1 MSRKKRQTKNNIV
14 IVCEGT
20 ETEYDYFTGL
30 KNYLGD
36 SGKYYTIKIVPTK
49 ELEGIQGGS
58 RQRRNRKLNGDRDT
72 LRYYEQVEES
82 RDLYEKYHK
91 QPTRYV
97 RDAQLF
103 LKDSVYTEA
112 WAVFDND
119 DFPDLENAFRLA
131 STDDNLNIA
140 YSSIS
145 FEEWLLHHF
154 ERNAKVF
161 DRSDC
166 KTDNKSMDCN
176 KDEGCR
182 GEHCVAGRLRA
193 QGYLPDY
200 KKNNKDIKKKV
211 REDFFIQTRNHLEQA
226 RINAAWLRHLQD
238 GPIYERNPYTDVDRL
253 VSRLLGLDKEYVWV
267 RLGEPFKY
275 NGAMIS
281 VKKRNG
287 SIFIKS
293 EDLCIIVKDKL
304 TGTDLYGNVAAILLA
319 NLTLYSGEESLPLV
333 VNSPYLRFDSSSK
346 SIFVDLS
353 DNK

>member
-1 MSRKKRQTKNNIV
+1 MGRKTKNNIV

-49 ELEGIQGGS
+49 DPEGIQGGN
-58 RQRRNRKLNGDRDT
+58 RQRKNRKLNGDRDT

-82 RDLYEKYHK
+82 RELYNKYHK

-97 RDAQLF
+97 REAQLF
-103 LKDSVYTEA
+103 LKDNIYTEA

-119 DFPDLENAFRLA
+119 DFPDLENAFKLA
-131 STDDNLNIA
+131 STDDKLNIA

-161 DRSDC
+161 DRSEC
-166 KTDNKSMDCN
+166 KVDDKSIDCN
-176 KDEGCR
+176 KDKGCR
-182 GEHCVAGRLRA
+182 GEHCIAGRLRT
-193 QGYLPDY
+193 QGYLPYY
-200 KKNNKDIKKKV
+200 KKNNKDDKKKD
-211 REDFFIQTRNHLEQA
+211 REDFFTQTRSHLEQA

-238 GPIYERNPYTDVDRL
+238 APIYERNPYTDVDRL

-267 RLGEPFKY
+267 RLGEEFKY
-275 NGAMIS
+275 NGATILVEKENDEVRIRSKNFCVIGKENMINTDLEGNENTPLLNRLILDGVSEPIS
-281 VKKRNG
+281 VN
-287 SIFIKS
+287 
-293 EDLCIIVKDKL
+293 
-304 TGTDLYGNVAAILLA
+304 A
-319 NLTLYSGEESLPLV
+319 
-333 VNSPYLRFDSSSK
+333 PYLRFESALK
-346 SIFVDLS
+346 TIFVDLER
-353 DNK
+353 

>member
-1 MSRKKRQTKNNIV
+1 MGKKTKNNIV

-49 ELEGIQGGS
+49 DPEGIQGGN
-58 RQRRNRKLNGDRDT
+58 RQRKNRKLNGDRDT

-82 RDLYEKYHK
+82 RELYDKYHK

-97 RDAQLF
+97 REAQLF
-103 LKDSVYTEA
+103 LKDDIYTEA

-119 DFPDLENAFRLA
+119 DFPDLENAFKLA
-131 STDDNLNIA
+131 STDDKLNIA

-161 DRSDC
+161 DRSEC
-166 KTDNKSMDCN
+166 KADDKSIDCN
-176 KDEGCR
+176 KDKGCR
-182 GEHCVAGRLRA
+182 GEHCIAGRLRT
-193 QGYLPDY
+193 QGYLPYY
-200 KKNNKDIKKKV
+200 KKNNKDDKKKD
-211 REDFFIQTRNHLEQA
+211 REDFFTQTRSHLEQA

-267 RLGEPFKY
+267 RLREEFKY
-275 NGAMIS
+275 NGATILVEKENDEVLIRSKNFCVIGKENMINTDLEGNENTPLLNKLILDGVSAPIS
-281 VKKRNG
+281 VN
-287 SIFIKS
+287 
-293 EDLCIIVKDKL
+293 
-304 TGTDLYGNVAAILLA
+304 A
-319 NLTLYSGEESLPLV
+319 
-333 VNSPYLRFDSSSK
+333 PYLRFESALK
-346 SIFVDLS
+346 TIFVDLER
-353 DNK
+353 

>member
-1 MSRKKRQTKNNIV
+1 MGRKTKNNIV

-49 ELEGIQGGS
+49 DPEGIQGGN
-58 RQRRNRKLNGDRDT
+58 RQRKNRKLNGDRDT

-82 RDLYEKYHK
+82 RELYDKYHK

-97 RDAQLF
+97 REAQLF
-103 LKDSVYTEA
+103 LKDNIYTEA

-119 DFPDLENAFRLA
+119 DFPDLENAFKLA
-131 STDDNLNIA
+131 STDDKLNIA

-161 DRSDC
+161 DRSEC
-166 KTDNKSMDCN
+166 KVDDKSINCN
-176 KDEGCR
+176 KDKGCR
-182 GEHCVAGRLRA
+182 GEHCIAGRLRT
-193 QGYLPDY
+193 QGYLPYY
-200 KKNNKDIKKKV
+200 KKNNKDDKKKD
-211 REDFFIQTRNHLEQA
+211 REDFFTQTRSHLEQA

-238 GPIYERNPYTDVDRL
+238 APIYERNPYTDVDRL

-267 RLGEPFKY
+267 RLGEEFKY
-275 NGAMIS
+275 NGATILVEKENDEVRIRS
-281 VKKRNG
+281 KNT
-287 SIFIKS
+287 
-293 EDLCIIVKDKL
+293 CIIAKENL
-304 TGTDLYGNVAAILLA
+304 INTDLEGNDNIPIHDRLIFRDVSAPISINA
-319 NLTLYSGEESLPLV
+319 
-333 VNSPYLRFDSSSK
+333 PYLRFESEAK
-346 SIFVDLS
+346 SFFIDV
-353 DNK
+353 NC

>member
-1 MSRKKRQTKNNIV
+1 MGRKTKNNIV

-49 ELEGIQGGS
+49 DPEEIKGGS
-58 RQRRNRKLNGDRDT
+58 HKRKNRKLNGDRDT

-82 RDLYEKYHK
+82 RELYDKYHK

-97 RDAQLF
+97 REAQLF
-103 LKDSVYTEA
+103 LKDNIYTEA

-119 DFPDLENAFRLA
+119 DFPDLENAFKLA

-161 DRSDC
+161 DRSEC
-166 KTDNKSMDCN
+166 KVDDKSIGCN
-176 KDEGCR
+176 KDKGCR
-182 GEHCVAGRLRA
+182 GEHCIAGRLRT
-193 QGYLPDY
+193 QGYLPYY
-200 KKNNKDIKKKV
+200 KKNNKDDKKKD
-211 REDFFIQTRNHLEQA
+211 REDFFTQTRSHLEQA

-238 GPIYERNPYTDVDRL
+238 GPIYERNPYTDVDVL
-253 VSRLLGLDKEYVWV
+253 VSRLLGLDKEYEWIKV
-267 RLGEPFKY
+267 GEKFKY
-275 NGAMIS
+275 NGAMIT
-281 VKKRNG
+281 VLKDDDG
-287 SIFIKS
+287 IILQS
-293 EDLCIIVKDKL
+293 ENTCIVAKENLIN
-304 TGTDLYGNVAAILLA
+304 TDLDGNENTPLLNRLILDGV
-319 NLTLYSGEESLPLV
+319 SEPIS
-333 VNSPYLRFDSSSK
+333 VNAPYLRFESALK
-346 SIFVDLS
+346 TIFVDLER
-353 DNK
+353 

>member
-1 MSRKKRQTKNNIV
+1 MGKKTKNNIV

-49 ELEGIQGGS
+49 DPEGIQGGN
-58 RQRRNRKLNGDRDT
+58 RQRKNRKLNGDRDT

-82 RDLYEKYHK
+82 RELYDKYHK

-97 RDAQLF
+97 REAQLF
-103 LKDSVYTEA
+103 LKDNIYTEA

-119 DFPDLENAFRLA
+119 DFPDLENAFKLA
-131 STDDNLNIA
+131 STDDKLNIA

-161 DRSDC
+161 DRSEC
-166 KTDNKSMDCN
+166 KADDKSIDCN
-176 KDEGCR
+176 KDKGCR
-182 GEHCVAGRLRA
+182 GEHCIAGRLRA

-200 KKNNKDIKKKV
+200 KKNNKDDKKKD
-211 REDFFIQTRNHLEQA
+211 RDDFFIQTRSHLEQA

-267 RLGEPFKY
+267 RLGEEFKY
-275 NGAMIS
+275 NGATILVEKENDEVRIRSKNICVIGKENMINTDLEGNENTPLLNRLILEGVSAPIS
-281 VKKRNG
+281 VN
-287 SIFIKS
+287 
-293 EDLCIIVKDKL
+293 
-304 TGTDLYGNVAAILLA
+304 A
-319 NLTLYSGEESLPLV
+319 
-333 VNSPYLRFDSSSK
+333 PYLRFESALK
-346 SIFVDLS
+346 TIFVDLER
-353 DNK
+353 

>member
-1 MSRKKRQTKNNIV
+1 MGRKTKNNIV

-36 SGKYYTIKIVPTK
+36 SGKYYTIRIVPTK
-49 ELEGIQGGS
+49 DPEEIQGGS
-58 RQRRNRKLNGDRDT
+58 RQRKNRKLNGDRDA

-82 RDLYEKYHK
+82 RELYDKYHK

-97 RDAQLF
+97 REAQLF
-103 LKDSVYTEA
+103 LKDNVYTEA

-119 DFPDLENAFRLA
+119 DFPDLESAFKLA

-145 FEEWLLHHF
+145 FEEWFLHHF

-161 DRSDC
+161 DRSEC
-166 KTDNKSMDCN
+166 KADNKTIDCN
-176 KDEGCR
+176 KDKGCR
-182 GEHCVAGRLRA
+182 GEHCIAGRLRV

-200 KKNNKDIKKKV
+200 KKNNKDDKKKD
-211 REDFFIQTRNHLEQA
+211 RDDFFIQTRSHLEQA

-253 VSRLLGLDKEYVWV
+253 VSRLLSLDKEYVWV
-267 RLGEPFKY
+267 RLGEEFKY
-275 NGAMIS
+275 NGATILVEKEKDMVRINT
-281 VKKRNG
+281 KTAC
-287 SIFIKS
+287 FIG
-293 EDLCIIVKDKL
+293 KDNL
-304 TGTDLYGNVAAILLA
+304 INTDLSGNEKLLLKKNLMLTNGMSEWLPITAPFLRLDSGA
-319 NLTLYSGEESLPLV
+319 NS
-333 VNSPYLRFDSSSK
+333 F
-346 SIFVDLS
+346 FMDL
-353 DNK
+353 N

>member
-1 MSRKKRQTKNNIV
+1 MGKKTKNNIV

-49 ELEGIQGGS
+49 DPEGIQGGN
-58 RQRRNRKLNGDRDT
+58 RQRKNRKLNGDRDT

-82 RDLYEKYHK
+82 RELYDKYHK

-97 RDAQLF
+97 REAQLF
-103 LKDSVYTEA
+103 LKDNIYTEA

-119 DFPDLENAFRLA
+119 DFPDLENAFKLA
-131 STDDNLNIA
+131 STDDKLNIA

-161 DRSDC
+161 DRSEC
-166 KTDNKSMDCN
+166 KADDKSIDCN
-176 KDEGCR
+176 KDKGCR
-182 GEHCVAGRLRA
+182 GEHCIAGRLRA

-200 KKNNKDIKKKV
+200 KKNNKEDKKKD
-211 REDFFIQTRNHLEQA
+211 REDFFIQTRSHLEQA

-267 RLGEPFKY
+267 RLGEEFKY
-275 NGAMIS
+275 NGATILVEKENDEVRIRSKNFCVIGKENMINTDLEGNENTPLLNRLILDGVSAPIS
-281 VKKRNG
+281 VN
-287 SIFIKS
+287 
-293 EDLCIIVKDKL
+293 
-304 TGTDLYGNVAAILLA
+304 A
-319 NLTLYSGEESLPLV
+319 
-333 VNSPYLRFDSSSK
+333 PYLRFESALK
-346 SIFVDLS
+346 TIFVDLER
-353 DNK
+353 

>member
-1 MSRKKRQTKNNIV
+1 MGRKTKNNIV

-49 ELEGIQGGS
+49 DPEGIQGGN
-58 RQRRNRKLNGDRDT
+58 RQRKNRKLNGDRDT

-82 RDLYEKYHK
+82 RELYDKYHK

-97 RDAQLF
+97 REAQLF
-103 LKDSVYTEA
+103 LKDNIYTEA

-119 DFPDLENAFRLA
+119 DFPDLENAFKLA
-131 STDDNLNIA
+131 STDDKLNIA

-161 DRSDC
+161 DRSECEVD
-166 KTDNKSMDCN
+166 DKSIDCN
-176 KDEGCR
+176 KDKGCR
-182 GEHCVAGRLRA
+182 GEHCIAGRLRT
-193 QGYLPDY
+193 QGYLPYY
-200 KKNNKDIKKKV
+200 KKNNKDDKKKD
-211 REDFFIQTRNHLEQA
+211 REDFFTQTRSHLEQA

-238 GPIYERNPYTDVDRL
+238 APIYERNPYTDVDRL

-267 RLGEPFKY
+267 RLGEEFKY
-275 NGAMIS
+275 NGATILVEKENDEVRIISKNFCVIGKENMINTDLEGNENTPLLNRLILDGVSEPIS
-281 VKKRNG
+281 VN
-287 SIFIKS
+287 
-293 EDLCIIVKDKL
+293 
-304 TGTDLYGNVAAILLA
+304 A
-319 NLTLYSGEESLPLV
+319 
-333 VNSPYLRFDSSSK
+333 PYLRFESALK
-346 SIFVDLS
+346 TIFVDLER
-353 DNK
+353 

>member
-1 MSRKKRQTKNNIV
+1 MGKKTKNNIV

-49 ELEGIQGGS
+49 DPEGIQGGN
-58 RQRRNRKLNGDRDT
+58 RQRKNRKLNGDRDT

-82 RDLYEKYHK
+82 RELYDKYHK

-97 RDAQLF
+97 REAQLF
-103 LKDSVYTEA
+103 LKDNVYTEA

-119 DFPDLENAFRLA
+119 DFPDLENAFKLA
-131 STDDNLNIA
+131 STDDKLNIA

-161 DRSDC
+161 DRSEC
-166 KTDNKSMDCN
+166 KADDKSIDCN
-176 KDEGCR
+176 KDKGCR
-182 GEHCVAGRLRA
+182 GEHCIAGRLRT
-193 QGYLPDY
+193 QGYLPYY
-200 KKNNKDIKKKV
+200 KKNNKDDKKKD
-211 REDFFIQTRNHLEQA
+211 RDDFFIQTRSHLEQA

-267 RLGEPFKY
+267 RLGEEFKY
-275 NGAMIS
+275 NGATIWVEKENDMVRIRS
-281 VKKRNG
+281 KNT
-287 SIFIKS
+287 
-293 EDLCIIVKDKL
+293 CIIAKENL
-304 TGTDLYGNVAAILLA
+304 INTDLEGNDNI
-319 NLTLYSGEESLPLV
+319 PLHDRLIFRDV
-333 VNSPYLRFDSSSK
+333 SAPISINAPYLRFESEAK
-346 SIFVDLS
+346 SFFIDI
-353 DNK
+353 NC

>member
-1 MSRKKRQTKNNIV
+1 MGRKTKNNIV

-49 ELEGIQGGS
+49 DPEGIQGGN
-58 RQRRNRKLNGDRDT
+58 RQRKNRKLNGDRDT

-82 RDLYEKYHK
+82 RELYDRYHK

-97 RDAQLF
+97 REAQLF
-103 LKDSVYTEA
+103 LKDNIYTEA

-119 DFPDLENAFRLA
+119 DFPDLENAFKLA

-161 DRSDC
+161 DRSEC
-166 KTDNKSMDCN
+166 KTDGKSIGCN
-176 KDEGCR
+176 KDKGCR
-182 GEHCVAGRLRA
+182 GEHCIAGRLRA

-200 KKNNKDIKKKV
+200 KKNNKEDKKKD
-211 REDFFIQTRNHLEQA
+211 REDFFIQTRSHLEQA
-226 RINAAWLRHLQD
+226 RINAAWMRHLQD
-238 GPIYERNPYTDVDRL
+238 GPIYERNPYTDVDKL
-253 VSRLLGLDKEYVWV
+253 VARMLEVHTDYEWI
-267 RLGEPFKY
+267 RLGEVFTY
-275 NGAMIS
+275 MGAKIKVTKDEYGVRIHIDGDCLLTKENLLNIDLSGCKHRLLPSNLHMSNDIS
-281 VKKRNG
+281 
-287 SIFIKS
+287 
-293 EDLCIIVKDKL
+293 
-304 TGTDLYGNVAAILLA
+304 
-319 NLTLYSGEESLPLV
+319 ESLPV
-333 VNSPYLRFDSSSK
+333 TEPYLC
-346 SIFVDLS
+346 FVDGWQTYFIDLGQ
-353 DNK
+353 

>member
-1 MSRKKRQTKNNIV
+1 MGRKTKNNIV

-49 ELEGIQGGS
+49 DPEGIQGGN
-58 RQRRNRKLNGDRDT
+58 RQRKNRKLNGDRDT

-82 RDLYEKYHK
+82 RELYDKYHK

-97 RDAQLF
+97 REAQLF
-103 LKDSVYTEA
+103 LKDNIYTEA

-119 DFPDLENAFRLA
+119 DFPDLENAFKLA
-131 STDDNLNIA
+131 STDDKLNIA

-161 DRSDC
+161 DRSEC
-166 KTDNKSMDCN
+166 KVDDKSIDCN
-176 KDEGCR
+176 KDKGCR
-182 GEHCVAGRLRA
+182 GEHCIAGRLRT
-193 QGYLPDY
+193 QGYLPYY
-200 KKNNKDIKKKV
+200 KKNNKDDKKKD
-211 REDFFIQTRNHLEQA
+211 REDFFTQTRSHLEQA

-238 GPIYERNPYTDVDRL
+238 APIYERNPYTDVDRL

-267 RLGEPFKY
+267 RLGEEFKY
-275 NGAMIS
+275 NGATILVEKENDEVRIRSKNFCVIGKENMINTDLEGNENTPLLNRLILDGVSEPIS
-281 VKKRNG
+281 VN
-287 SIFIKS
+287 
-293 EDLCIIVKDKL
+293 
-304 TGTDLYGNVAAILLA
+304 A
-319 NLTLYSGEESLPLV
+319 
-333 VNSPYLRFDSSSK
+333 PYLRFESALK
-346 SIFVDLS
+346 TIFVDLER
-353 DNK
+353 

>member
-1 MSRKKRQTKNNIV
+1 MGKKTKNNIV

-49 ELEGIQGGS
+49 DPEGIQGGN
-58 RQRRNRKLNGDRDT
+58 RQRKNRKLNGDRDT

-82 RDLYEKYHK
+82 RELYDKYHK

-97 RDAQLF
+97 REAQLF
-103 LKDSVYTEA
+103 LKDNIYTEA

-119 DFPDLENAFRLA
+119 DFPDLENAFKLA
-131 STDDNLNIA
+131 STDDKLNIA

-161 DRSDC
+161 DRSEC
-166 KTDNKSMDCN
+166 KADDKSIDCN
-176 KDEGCR
+176 KDKGCR
-182 GEHCVAGRLRA
+182 GEHCIAGRLRA

-200 KKNNKDIKKKV
+200 KKNNKEDKKKD
-211 REDFFIQTRNHLEQA
+211 REDFFIQTRSHLEQA

-238 GPIYERNPYTDVDRL
+238 GPIYERNPYTDVDKL
-253 VSRLLGLDKEYVWV
+253 VARMLEVHTDYEWI
-267 RLGEPFKY
+267 RLGEVFTY
-275 NGAMIS
+275 MGA
-281 VKKRNG
+281 K
-287 SIFIKS
+287 IKVTKD
-293 EDLCIIVKDKL
+293 EDGVRVHVE
-304 TGTDLYGNVAAILLA
+304 GNCLLA
-319 NLTLYSGEESLPLV
+319 KENLLATDFAGCEHRLLAGNLYISNDISEALPV
-333 VNSPYLRFDSSSK
+333 TEPYLC
-346 SIFVDLS
+346 FVDGWKRFLI
-353 DNK
+353 DLR

>member
-1 MSRKKRQTKNNIV
+1 MGRKTKNNIV

-49 ELEGIQGGS
+49 DPEGIQGGN
-58 RQRRNRKLNGDRDT
+58 RQRKNRKLNGDRDT

-82 RDLYEKYHK
+82 RELYDKYHK

-97 RDAQLF
+97 REAQLF
-103 LKDSVYTEA
+103 LKDNIYTEA

-119 DFPDLENAFRLA
+119 AFPDLENAFKLA

-161 DRSDC
+161 DRSEC
-166 KTDNKSMDCN
+166 KTDGKSIGCN
-176 KDEGCR
+176 KDKGCR
-182 GEHCVAGRLRA
+182 GEHCIAGRLRA

-200 KKNNKDIKKKV
+200 KKNNKEDKKKD
-211 REDFFIQTRNHLEQA
+211 REDFFIQTRSHLEQA

-238 GPIYERNPYTDVDRL
+238 GPIYERNPYTDVDKL
-253 VSRLLGLDKEYVWV
+253 VARMLEVHTDYEWI
-267 RLGEPFKY
+267 RLGEVFTY
-275 NGAMIS
+275 MGA
-281 VKKRNG
+281 K
-287 SIFIKS
+287 IKVTKD
-293 EDLCIIVKDKL
+293 EDGVRIHIDGDC
-304 TGTDLYGNVAAILLA
+304 LLA
-319 NLTLYSGEESLPLV
+319 KEKLLNIDLAGYKHRLLPSNLHMSNDISESLPV
-333 VNSPYLRFDSSSK
+333 TEPYLC
-346 SIFVDLS
+346 FVDGWQTYFIDLGQ
-353 DNK
+353 

>member
-1 MSRKKRQTKNNIV
+1 MGKKTKNNIV

-30 KNYLGD
+30 KKYLGD

-49 ELEGIQGGS
+49 DPEGIQGGN
-58 RQRRNRKLNGDRDT
+58 RQRKNRKLNGDRDT

-82 RDLYEKYHK
+82 RELYDKYHK

-97 RDAQLF
+97 REAQLF
-103 LKDSVYTEA
+103 LKDNVYTEA

-119 DFPDLENAFRLA
+119 DFPDLENAFKLA
-131 STDDNLNIA
+131 STDDKLNIA

-166 KTDNKSMDCN
+166 KEDGKSVDCN
-176 KDEGCR
+176 KDKGCR

-200 KKNNKDIKKKV
+200 KKNNKADKNKD
-211 REDFFIQTRNHLEQA
+211 REDFFIQTRSHLEQA
-226 RINAAWLRHLQD
+226 RINVAWLRHLQD
-238 GPIYERNPYTDVDRL
+238 GPIYERNPYTDVDVL
-253 VSRLLGLDKEYVWV
+253 VSRLLGLDKEYEWIKV
-267 RLGEPFKY
+267 GEKFKY
-275 NGAMIS
+275 NGAMIT
-281 VKKRNG
+281 VLKDDDG
-287 SIFIKS
+287 IILQS
-293 EDLCIIVKDKL
+293 ENTCIVAKENLIN
-304 TGTDLYGNVAAILLA
+304 TDLEGNENTPLLNRLILDGVSA
-319 NLTLYSGEESLPLV
+319 PIT
-333 VNSPYLRFDSSSK
+333 VNAPYLRFESALK
-346 SIFVDLS
+346 TIFVDLER
-353 DNK
+353 